1 MKMWR
6 NAQFAN
12 STLNG
17 DLWFREVYR
26 LKSCIYKMLCGPEQ
40 AGKQH
45 PDHKIMTAKSG
56 IPMEFT
62 FQDHI
67 VVENT
72 YHFIN
77 DDDNQSNF
85 PGYE

>member
-1 MKMWR
+1 MMKMQR

-12 STLNG
+12 STLNR

-26 LKSCIYKMLCGPEQ
+26 LKTCIYKMLCG
-40 AGKQH
+40 

-62 FQDHI
+62 YSGLHCGRKHI
-67 VVENT
+67 SL
-72 YHFIN
+72 YH
-77 DDDNQSNF
+77 
-85 PGYE
+85 